1 MRRVAGHLRG
11 LTLYKRRPGHIPA
24 KNPGPSER
32 QRASRREK
40 TAFMRARHGV
50 VQSNVVRRSSQHQRP
65 IDSTPARTAARRS
78 RSVGTAIAAT
88 CIARE
93 PVRQNVDAPRDS
105 RAGARYQ
112 RSTRGACR
120 HAARHRAWRARHAHT
135 VTHQGSL
142 TPTAASTVLVTSTE
156 RVTQHA
162 CIRPHQGH
170 CSFCRRVLP
179 PFARLGPLRGGP

>member
-1 MRRVAGHLRG
+1 MTDAMRRVAGHLRG

-32 QRASRREK
+32 QRASRRES

-78 RSVGTAIAAT
+78 RSIGTAIAAT

-93 PVRQNVDAPRDS
+93 PVRQNVDAPRYDAPA
-105 RAGARYQ
+105 RATSGAIAARVDMPLG
-112 RSTRGACR
+112 TARGAHDTR
-120 HAARHRAWRARHAHT
+120 
-135 VTHQGSL
+135 
-142 TPTAASTVLVTSTE
+142 
-156 RVTQHA
+156 TQ
-162 CIRPHQGH
+162 
-170 CSFCRRVLP
+170 
-179 PFARLGPLRGGP
+179 